1 MALAVHFCH
10 PPQPDHLA
18 LLARLLDPGL
28 TLTAGAELPAQP
40 PVEILVCARP
50 RRQQLAACPSLRAV
64 IIPFAGPP
72 DETLALMA
80 DFPGISVHN
89 LHHNAAATAETALGL
104 LLAAAKFILPVDRS
118 FRSHD
123 WTPRYEPPPIAILA
137 GRTALILGYG
147 AIGRRLAAALAALDV
162 RVLATRRGAETVT
175 DDGVAAI
182 HPPGHLHT
190 LLPQAD
196 ILAIAL
202 PQTAETTGLIGAAEL
217 ALLPP
222 GALFVNVGRG
232 PIVDE
237 AALYQALRS
246 GRLLAAGIDVWWRYP
261 DDHASRSHTPPSA
274 FPFHELDNVVLSP
287 HRGGMGGAE
296 AIETLRYTALA
307 GLLNAAARGEAIPNR
322 IDLGRGY

>member
-1 MALAVHFCH
+1 MFLGSASTTCITT
-10 PPQPDHLA
+10 PPPPPKPPSA
-18 LLARLLDPGL
+18 CCWPSRSSPTPISRNSCL
-28 TLTAGAELPAQP
+28 TGRPA
-40 PVEILVCARP
+40 
-50 RRQQLAACPSLRAV
+50 
-64 IIPFAGPP
+64 
-72 DETLALMA
+72 
-80 DFPGISVHN
+80 
-89 LHHNAAATAETALGL
+89 
-104 LLAAAKFILPVDRS
+104 
-118 FRSHD
+118 
-123 WTPRYEPPPIAILA
+123 EPPPIAILA

-274 FPFHELDNVVLSP
+274 FPFHELERRPQPPSRRHGRGRGDRDPAL
-287 HRGGMGGAE
+287 HR
-296 AIETLRYTALA
+296 LA